1 MSGKPVTPLAAAD
14 AIIEIGERIVLIERG
29 HEPPGY
35 AIPGGFMD
43 LGESA
48 EEAAVREAKEE
59 TGLDVELREL
69 LALYSDPRRD
79 PRGPV
84 VTAMFVARAP
94 DDAVPAAGDDAK
106 NALLVDPLNIP
117 AEIFSALAFDHATI
131 LTDYIEYRKTGTR
144 PAPQLQLA
152 RRNRPLNADAHAG
165 QA

>member
-14 AIIEIGERIVLIERG
+14 AIIEIGDKIVLIERG
-29 HEPPGY
+29 HEPLGH

-59 TGLDVELREL
+59 TGLDVELIDM

-84 VTAMFVARAP
+84 ITAMFIARAKGEP
-94 DDAVPAAGDDAK
+94 VAGDDA
-106 NALLVDPLNIP
+106 ARAFLVDPLELPEN
-117 AEIFSALAFDHATI
+117 LAFDHLTI
-131 LTDYIEYRKTGTR
+131 LRDYLRYKQTGHKPT
-144 PAPQLQLA
+144 PQELLA
-152 RRNRPLNADAHAG
+152 RRERPLNAE
-165 QA
+165 

>member
-14 AIIEIGERIVLIERG
+14 AIIEIGDKIVLIERRN
-29 HEPPGY
+29 EPPGH

-48 EEAAVREAKEE
+48 EEAAIREAKEE
-59 TGLDVELREL
+59 TGLDVELVDL

-94 DDAVPAAGDDAK
+94 VDAEPRAGDDAQR
-106 NALLVDPLNIP
+106 AFLVDPDRLADELDEFN
-117 AEIFSALAFDHATI
+117 LAFDHATI
-131 LTDYIEYRKTGTR
+131 LRDYLRYRKDGR
-144 PAPQLQLA
+144 KPDPQEMLA
-152 RRNRPLNADAHAG
+152 RRAKPLNAE
-165 QA
+165 

>member
-29 HEPPGY
+29 HEPIGH

-59 TGLDVELREL
+59 TGLEVELLDL
-69 LALYSDPRRD
+69 LGLYSDPRRD

-84 VTAMFVARAP
+84 ITAMFIARAAA
-94 DDAVPAAGDDAK
+94 DAIPQAGDDAK
-106 NALLVDPLNIP
+106 RAFLVDPHNLPDDLN
-117 AEIFSALAFDHATI
+117 LAFDHATI
-131 LTDYIEYRKTGTR
+131 LRDYARYKAEGAK
-144 PAPQLQLA
+144 PSPQELLA
-152 RRNRPLNADAHAG
+152 RRAKPLNAI
-165 QA
+165 